1 MPVRGGSI
9 PIGVWGDILPTGMP
23 QLFLPVKKYR
33 QSLAY
38 LIFLCGRMF
47 GKLLQP
53 EAIFLTENAQK
64 HRDRVRSTV
73 TAYSAASPDRLV
85 RF

>member
-1 MPVRGGSI
+1 MRQPGLYNIACQYVVD
-9 PIGVWGDILPTGMP
+9 PYLGVWGDILPTGMP

-38 LIFLCGRMF
+38 LIFTYWLCGRMF

-53 EAIFLTENAQK
+53 EAIFWTENA
-64 HRDRVRSTV
+64 
-73 TAYSAASPDRLV
+73 
-85 RF
+85 